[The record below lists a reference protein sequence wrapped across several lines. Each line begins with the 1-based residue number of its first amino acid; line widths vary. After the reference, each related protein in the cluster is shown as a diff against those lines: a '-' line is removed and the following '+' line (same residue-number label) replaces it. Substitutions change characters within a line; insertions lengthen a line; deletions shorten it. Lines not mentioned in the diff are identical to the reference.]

1 MSWPVFAVI
10 QLALMTVGV
19 AVAFWLRNRELK
31 TRLNAQE
38 QAIAEAAALVDEAS
52 ERFESVVEEARDKW
66 LAERTRELDES
77 DPVQKVQQLVL
88 QNEKEPIPDF
98 AETMRRQISAGHET
112 QDNFGQ
118 QWREARTDSY
128 QTACNL
134 IERFPRSHPV
144 LVQLYDAFGAL
155 DAEHGVE
162 LPPLPEPVVPAAS
175 EEAGGSEETE
185 HLRAANDLL
194 LQQLAETQKELAAAR
209 TSRED
214 AQEQEAD
221 LKALLQQFTRDSR
234 DMMACIQELEQENQR
249 LRDQPAAQPS
259 AEDGQGD
266 AGGAETDH
274 AA

>member
-19 AVAFWLRNRELK
+19 FVVFWLRNRELK
-31 TRLNAQE
+31 VTLDAQA
-38 QAIAEAAALVDEAS
+38 QAVAEATALLDEAS

-66 LAERTRELDES
+66 LAERTRDLDDS

-98 AETMRRQISAGHET
+98 AETMRRQISAGRET
-112 QDNFGQ
+112 QDNFCE
-118 QWREARTDSY
+118 QWRQLRTDSY
-128 QTACNL
+128 QMACGL

-144 LVQLYDAFGAL
+144 LVQFYDAFDPL
-155 DAEHGVE
+155 DTEHGVE
-162 LPPLPEPVVPAAS
+162 LPPLPEPVVPAAN

-209 TSRED
+209 ASREH

-249 LRDQPAAQPS
+249 LRDRPAESS
-259 AEDGQGD
+259 AEGGQGD
-266 AGGAETDH
+266 AGGEETDH